1 MLSLPKRA
9 RDEGKA
15 LVSFFECVVGSSRD
29 QFGWRGGG
37 DRMVNFLALG
47 NTENGFYGFYGFYG
61 SLGCGSRRRRAQH
74 RPCVND
80 NNVFVVV
87 NKNPRISPMSAWTA
101 PPQPS
106 DP

>member
-47 NTENGFYGFYGFYG
+47 NT
-61 SLGCGSRRRRAQH
+61 
-74 RPCVND
+74 D
-80 NNVFVVV
+80 
-87 NKNPRISPMSAWTA
+87 
-101 PPQPS
+101 
-106 DP
+106 